1 MQASEMHVLD
11 VFVIKI
17 TFEGL
22 NLTAAFSLYLRYL
35 SIHASCVS
43 IRLVFRYL
51 ALDTVGLDTVW
62 LYAIHL
68 YLYCLDTIRLHSVR
82 SILRHSPAWYKLLL
96 RKPFRK
102 HAQGLD
108 GESELIIGVRDHA

>member
-22 NLTAAFSLYLRYL
+22 NLTAAFSLYPRYL

-43 IRLVFRYL
+43 IRLVFRYP
-51 ALDTVGLDTVW
+51 
-62 LYAIHL
+62 
-68 YLYCLDTIRLHSVR
+68 C
-82 SILRHSPAWYKLLL
+82 P
-96 RKPFRK
+96 
-102 HAQGLD
+102 
-108 GESELIIGVRDHA
+108 